1 MTWFKVDDGFAFHP
15 KAILAGNAAL
25 GLWVRAGAWC
35 GANLTDGYIPK
46 TFITTMGAQKRDA
59 DKLIASGLWVHA
71 KRTQDAHETNTE
83 RTQNAHSAGTCQPNQ
98 NHRACGG
105 HTGYQFHEWGL
116 MQPTKADVEA
126 ERAANRAR
134 QKEWREKKRNGV
146 TDAVTDTV
154 SNAGSNDTPT
164 RPDPTHIEEA
174 KASSVEIREDVKML
188 CDLLADLIASNGS
201 LKPTVGK
208 TWTDSARRMIDLDN
222 REPDKAANL
231 IRWSQGNTFWR
242 KNILSMPTF
251 REKYDQLRLAALEDW
266 DKNKSGA
273 ITPDGAINVDAV
285 LGRDVWAP
293 GTPPEGL
300 DVAGEIA
307 WKKQQRANRQA
318 ERLEEAKRKLEAA

>member
-35 GANLTDGYIPK
+35 GANLTDGALPRHMIG
-46 TFITTMGAQKRDA
+46 TFGAQARDA
-59 DKLIASGLWVHA
+59 KRLVKVGLWV
-71 KRTQDAHETNTE
+71 ET
-83 RTQNAHSAGTCQPNQ
+83 SD
-98 NHRACGG
+98 
-105 HTGYQFHEWGL
+105 GYQFHEWAD
-116 MQPTKADVEA
+116 MQPSKAVVEE
-126 ERAANRAR
+126 ERAANRKR
-134 QKEWREKKRNGV
+134 QKEWRDRKRNAVTDDVTNGV
-146 TDAVTDTV
+146 TNSA
-154 SNAGSNDTPT
+154 SNGAPT

-201 LKPTVGK
+201 LRPTVGK
-208 TWTDSARRMIDLDN
+208 TWTDSARRMIDLDE

-266 DKNKSGA
+266 DKNKSA
-273 ITPDGAINVDAV
+273 PITPDGGINVDAV

-307 WKKQQRANRQA
+307 WKKQQRAERKAQ
-318 ERLEEAKRKLEAA
+318 RLEEAKRKMEAA

>member
-35 GANLTDGYIPK
+35 GANLTDGALPRHMIG
-46 TFITTMGAQKRDA
+46 TFGAQARDA
-59 DKLIASGLWVHA
+59 KRLVKVGLWV
-71 KRTQDAHETNTE
+71 ET
-83 RTQNAHSAGTCQPNQ
+83 SD
-98 NHRACGG
+98 
-105 HTGYQFHEWGL
+105 GYQFHEWGM
-116 MQPTKADVEA
+116 MQPSKVDVEA
-126 ERAANRAR
+126 ERAANRKR
-134 QKEWREKKRNGV
+134 QQEWRDRKRNGV
-146 TDAVTDTV
+146 TDDVTNEVTNSG
-154 SNAGSNDTPT
+154 SNAAPT
-164 RPDPTHIEEA
+164 RPDPTHKEEA
-174 KASSVEIREDVKML
+174 LASSVEIREDVKML
-188 CDLLADLIASNGS
+188 CELLSDLIASNGS
-201 LKPTVGK
+201 LKPNIGK
-208 TWTDSARRMIDLDN
+208 TWTDSARRMIDLDG

-231 IRWSQGNTFWR
+231 IRWSQANAFWR

-266 DKNKSGA
+266 DKNKSGTV
-273 ITPDGAINVDAV
+273 TPDGGINVEAV

>member
-35 GANLTDGYIPK
+35 GANLTDGALPRHMIG
-46 TFITTMGAQKRDA
+46 TFGAQARDA
-59 DKLIASGLWVHA
+59 KRLVKVGLWV
-71 KRTQDAHETNTE
+71 ET
-83 RTQNAHSAGTCQPNQ
+83 SD
-98 NHRACGG
+98 
-105 HTGYQFHEWGL
+105 GYQFHEWGM
-116 MQPTKADVEA
+116 MQPSKADVEA
-126 ERAANRAR
+126 ERAANRKR
-134 QKEWREKKRNGV
+134 QQEWRERKRNGV
-146 TDAVTDTV
+146 TDDVTNDVTNGG
-154 SNAGSNDTPT
+154 SNAAPT
-164 RPDPTHIEEA
+164 RPDPTPKEEA

-266 DKNKSGA
+266 DKNKSGTV
-273 ITPDGAINVDAV
+273 TPDGAINVDAV

-307 WKKQQRANRQA
+307 WKKQQRAQRQA